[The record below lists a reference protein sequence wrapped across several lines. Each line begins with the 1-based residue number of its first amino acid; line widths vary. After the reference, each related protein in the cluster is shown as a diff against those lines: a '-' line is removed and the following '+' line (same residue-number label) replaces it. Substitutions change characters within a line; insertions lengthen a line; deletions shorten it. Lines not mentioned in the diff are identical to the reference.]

1 MQTAPPPKDDA
12 ALNVDV
18 RQAWEVVRKR
28 KWVILLVTLAVVSAT
43 AAHNLRQTPV
53 YAAACSIVI
62 DPSAPR
68 VLAGVEEV
76 TPMGA
81 GSFWTNSDFY
91 ETEYKILASRAVAE
105 IVVDQLGLDKDPA
118 FGAKAAD
125 GVLARQVITPVKGS
139 HMVLIEYRDT
149 NALRAAELANAH
161 ANAYRQYN
169 MRRRTEGSKNVTE
182 NLAEAKQRLEEV
194 EGNLYTFRK
203 KNNALAESLD
213 DSIKRV
219 KTTIEE
225 RSRRIEKLKDDRI
238 AIEARL
244 GEINRAKGDEK
255 AREALPD
262 VMNNAEVANLSRARL
277 ELETKLVQ
285 LGVRYGDKYPQYDE
299 TLKQKNALH
308 VRLHAEIDKI
318 IAGIEAEHRIAVEL
332 EKQNATE
339 LQRALAESARL
350 NELLPSE
357 TKHKEAIAQ
366 VLGLYGKVTQGMR
379 ETDLTKDVKNDNVR
393 IVDKA
398 EVPGAPF
405 YPRTRNNVALSA
417 LAGLLLGLALAF
429 LLNYI
434 DSSVK
439 TQDDVERVLGLT
451 FLGIIPTAATA
462 KPRKDALSERDRDL
476 YMFEHQRSQL
486 AECARSIRTNITF
499 MGADKPIK
507 RMLIVS
513 AKPEEGKT
521 STAVTLATTMAL
533 SGHKT
538 LLVDTDMRR
547 PRLHRVFG
555 VGSEIGMSSYLLG
568 ERPLS
573 DVLKRTVVP
582 GLDVLPCG
590 PLPPAPA
597 ELLHTA
603 AFAAL
608 VKELSDR
615 YDRVIFDSPPIV
627 AVTDAPVLSALVDG
641 VVFVVK
647 AGATSRDL
655 VKQAIAQM
663 RGANAPVLGAILND
677 VDLQNRAYGYYYAY
691 YRQYGSYAEDEI
703 KPS

>member
-1 MQTAPPPKDDA
+1 
-12 ALNVDV
+12 
-18 RQAWEVVRKR
+18 
-28 KWVILLVTLAVVSAT
+28 
-43 AAHNLRQTPV
+43 
-53 YAAACSIVI
+53 
-62 DPSAPR
+62 
-68 VLAGVEEV
+68 
-76 TPMGA
+76 
-81 GSFWTNSDFY
+81 
-91 ETEYKILASRAVAE
+91 
-105 IVVDQLGLDKDPA
+105 
-118 FGAKAAD
+118 
-125 GVLARQVITPVKGS
+125 
-139 HMVLIEYRDT
+139 
-149 NALRAAELANAH
+149 
-161 ANAYRQYN
+161 
-169 MRRRTEGSKNVTE
+169 
-182 NLAEAKQRLEEV
+182 
-194 EGNLYTFRK
+194 
-203 KNNALAESLD
+203 
-213 DSIKRV
+213 
-219 KTTIEE
+219 
-225 RSRRIEKLKDDRI
+225 
-238 AIEARL
+238 
-244 GEINRAKGDEK
+244 
-255 AREALPD
+255 
-262 VMNNAEVANLSRARL
+262 
-277 ELETKLVQ
+277 
-285 LGVRYGDKYPQYDE
+285 
-299 TLKQKNALH
+299 
-308 VRLHAEIDKI
+308 
-318 IAGIEAEHRIAVEL
+318 
-332 EKQNATE
+332 
-339 LQRALAESARL
+339 
-350 NELLPSE
+350 
-357 TKHKEAIAQ
+357 
-366 VLGLYGKVTQGMR
+366 MR